1 VKAFQL
7 LLLECGQKDLFI
19 SYLTISYV
27 FFLLQGLVCF
37 SFCFGIWSKSQKYK
51 QTTSFLASGEAKAVF
66 VLKAKSWCGG
76 AFPVFCEIW
85 S

>member
-1 VKAFQL
+1 MWSKGLIYFLSHNILCVLSPTRPCLFQ
-7 LLLECGQKDLFI
+7 
-19 SYLTISYV
+19 
-27 FFLLQGLVCF
+27 FLLWNLV
-37 SFCFGIWSKSQKYK
+37 KSQKHK

-76 AFPVFCEIW
+76 AFPIFCEIL